1 VRKGYLSELFIS
13 FQGEGL
19 FAGRKQL
26 FLRLSGCHLRCR
38 YCDTP
43 GSLERSATYL
53 VYAHD
58 QPVFEGANPLTVE
71 EVRSQAARVLA
82 AAGGADGLAVTG
94 GEPLL
99 QADFLAELLDDDLW
113 PRPRML
119 ETSGTQPDKLSVV
132 LPFVDAV
139 SMDIKLPSN
148 TGEPPFWD
156 THAQFL
162 AAAGNKAYVKILVD
176 DTTLLEDVERAADVV
191 SRTAPAASVFL
202 QPITAPTGRCEIQPG
217 TLPRFFA
224 VVREQLADVR
234 VLPQTHKM
242 LGIQ

>member
-1 VRKGYLSELFIS
+1 MRNGYLSELFVS

-19 FAGRKQL
+19 FAGRRHL
-26 FLRLSGCHLRCR
+26 FVRLSGCHLRCR

-43 GSLERSATYL
+43 GSLERAANYA
-53 VYAHD
+53 VFAHD
-58 QPVFEGANPLTVE
+58 QPAFSGSNPLTAAD
-71 EVRSQAARVLA
+71 VRSHAKHVLA
-82 AAGGADGLAVTG
+82 AARGADGTAITG

-119 ETSGTQPDKLSVV
+119 ETSGTQPDKLSIV

-156 THAQFL
+156 AHAQFL
-162 AAAGNKAYVKILVD
+162 AAAGDKAYVKFLVD
-176 DTTLLEDVERAADVV
+176 DATLLADVERAAEIV
-191 SRTAPAASVFL
+191 SAVAPAAAVFP
-202 QPITAPTGRCEIQPG
+202 QPITASAGRCDVQPG
-217 TLPRFFA
+217 TLPHFFTTLRLR
-224 VVREQLADVR
+224 VADVR